1 MILHDQKRRTMSL
14 AHSEA
19 KLLPTVSLPE
29 VLLDLLQPLRRIL
42 NLQVDLRL
50 LEMVSSDSP

>member
-1 MILHDQKRRTMSL
+1 MGFDTRTMTM

-19 KLLPTVSLPE
+19 KLLLLE
-29 VLLDLLQPLRRIL
+29 VLLDLPQPLRRIL